1 MKLKK
6 DGKKYLSCATSYYKC
21 FFFLK
26 AEEKRRKQNEDKHRK
41 QLEEEARNKKIINEM
56 FKRVEIIAMGRLTAS
71 Y

>member
-6 DGKKYLSCATSYYKC
+6 DGKMYQSCATSYYKC